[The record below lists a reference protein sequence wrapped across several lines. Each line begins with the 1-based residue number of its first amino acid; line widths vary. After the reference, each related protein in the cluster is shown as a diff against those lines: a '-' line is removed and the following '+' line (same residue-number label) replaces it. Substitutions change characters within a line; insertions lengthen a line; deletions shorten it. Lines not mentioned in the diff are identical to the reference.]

1 MRFFALFLL
10 LVSTFAPAQ
19 AGSPKPK
26 QGKSPRSEVANARDI
41 SGMYTFLQDGEFV
54 QVTQED
60 DGTITGFISRYGTLP
75 SDKGAFLD
83 QFFKSASLKGDALE
97 FTTEAVHGVTYSFRG
112 TVNRGPGKQAGD
124 ESYWLLHGTLVETT
138 TGPDEQPSARSR
150 QVEFKSFP
158 KDAGADN
165 Q

>member
-1 MRFFALFLL
+1 MRLLVLFLL
-10 LVSTFAPAQ
+10 LASTLTPAQ
-19 AGSPKPK
+19 RGSTKRGEDSRP
-26 QGKSPRSEVANARDI
+26 EVEVVRDI

-54 QVTQED
+54 QVTQES
-60 DGTITGFISRYGTLP
+60 DGRITGFISRYGTLP

-112 TVNRGPGKQAGD
+112 TVIRGPGKRPGD
-124 ESYWLLHGTLVETT
+124 EAYWVLRGTLTETS
-138 TGPDEQPSARSR
+138 TGPDDQPSARSR

-158 KDAGADN
+158 QDVEENG